1 MSENTNSE
9 RELAKSPTLNRAD
22 TENSASELSPTF
34 GGLRVAAL
42 ESRRR
47 DDLARLITRFGGVPH
62 VSPSMR
68 EVRIE
73 KNQAAIDFAYRVMTG
88 EIGVVI
94 FLTGVGFRHLLA
106 AIEPHVDK
114 QRFLNSLSDIVTIA
128 RGPKPVVA
136 MREVGLQPTH
146 RAPEPNTWR
155 ELLQV
160 IDQHVPVAN
169 QTIGLQEYGVTNRSL
184 IAGLEA
190 RGASVVNVKVY
201 QWELPED
208 TEPLRENIQAICRG
222 ERDCILFTSANQA
235 VNMLK
240 LAEEM
245 GCANNLRIALRSTV
259 VASIGPTT
267 TEMLQHLELP
277 VDIEPEHSKMGHLVQ
292 TAAEKTAR
300 ILKAKRFMG
309 TSGDITVAPSM
320 SGQENFRD
328 SSFLRACYRLPTD
341 VTPIWLM
348 RQAGRYMAEYRAVR
362 EKHSFLELCKNPSL
376 CAEVMVTAV
385 EKLGVDAAIIFSD
398 LLPILEPMGFDLEFA
413 AGDGPVIHN
422 PIRTGRDIDRV
433 HALTDM
439 SPLQFVADTVRMT
452 RAALPPGIPVIGFAG
467 SPFTLASYMIEG
479 GGSKNYIHTKTL
491 MLGDP
496 SAWKVLMSKLVESIS
511 LYLNSQI
518 AAGAQCVQLFD
529 SWVGCLSPNDY
540 RIHILPHMNRL
551 LESISPSVPVINF
564 ATGNPMLTSLLRG
577 DSRTV
582 VGLDWRVPLD
592 VGWDMAGSDRAVQ
605 GNMDP
610 AILFAGLDAIKDA
623 VHYVLSQAA
632 GKPGHIFNLGHG
644 ILPGTPVDN
653 VIALVDMVHEMTDR
667 RGSNG

>member
-1 MSENTNSE
+1 MSDATQP
-9 RELAKSPTLNRAD
+9 SPEEGSIRTP
-22 TENSASELSPTF
+22 SF

-47 DDLARLITRFGGVPH
+47 DDLSRLIERFGGKPF

-68 EVRIE
+68 EVAIE
-73 KNQAAIDFAYRVMTG
+73 KNKEAVDFAYRVMTG

-94 FLTGVGFRHLLA
+94 FLTGVGFRQLIA

-114 QRFLNSLSDIVTIA
+114 QRFLDSLSDIVTIA

-155 ELLQV
+155 EVLQLV
-160 IDQHVPVAN
+160 DQHVPVAN
-169 QTIGLQEYGVTNRSL
+169 QTIGLQEYGVTNHSL
-184 IAGLEA
+184 VAGLEA
-190 RGASVVNVKVY
+190 RGANVVHVRVY
-201 QWELPED
+201 QWEFPED
-208 TEPLRENIQAICRG
+208 TQPLRENISAICRG
-222 ERDCILFTSANQA
+222 ERDCLMFTSAHQA
-235 VNMLK
+235 VNMLRM
-240 LAEEM
+240 ADSM
-245 GCANNLRIALRSTV
+245 GCEPELRLALRETV

-267 TEMLQHLELP
+267 TEMLQHLEIP
-277 VDIEPEHSKMGHLVQ
+277 VDLEPEHSKMGHLVQ
-292 TAAEKTAR
+292 AAADKTER
-300 ILKAKRFMG
+300 ILKAKRFLG
-309 TSGDITVAPSM
+309 HSGAQIRSKAMQLAGDDTMKEAMEASDFIK
-320 SGQENFRD
+320 
-328 SSFLRACYRLPTD
+328 ACYRQPAD
-341 VTPIWLM
+341 VTPVWLM

-362 EKHSFLELCKNPSL
+362 EKHSFLELCKNPAL

-422 PIRTGRDIDRV
+422 PIREPSDIDRV
-433 HALTDM
+433 QVLEDM
-439 SPLQFVADTVRMT
+439 APLQFVADTVRLT
-452 RAALPPGIPVIGFAG
+452 RAALPPKIPVIGFAG

-479 GGSKNYIHTKTL
+479 GGSRNYIHTKKL

-496 SAWKVLMSKLVESIS
+496 SAWRVLMDKLVDSIA

-529 SWVGCLSPNDY
+529 SWAGCLSTTDY
-540 RIHILPHMNRL
+540 RTHVLPYMTKL
-551 LESISPSVPVINF
+551 LESISPTVPVVNF
-564 ATGNPMLTSLLRG
+564 ATGNPMLLSMLRG
-577 DSRTV
+577 DARTV
-582 VGLDWRVPLD
+582 VGIDWRVPLD
-592 VGWDMAGSDRAVQ
+592 VGWDMVGPDRAVQ

-610 AILFAGLDAIKDA
+610 AILFAGLDAIRAAVKD
-623 VHYVLSQAA
+623 VLDRAA
-632 GKPGHIFNLGHG
+632 GRPGHIFNLGHG
-644 ILPGTPVDN
+644 IMPGTPVDH

-667 RGSNG
+667 RNRS